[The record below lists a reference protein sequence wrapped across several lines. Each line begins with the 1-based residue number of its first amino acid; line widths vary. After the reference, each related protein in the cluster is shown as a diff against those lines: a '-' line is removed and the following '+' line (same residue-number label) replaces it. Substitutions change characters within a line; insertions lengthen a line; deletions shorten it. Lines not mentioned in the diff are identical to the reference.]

1 MLDPG
6 NMDILASL
14 AQSLLLCGRHEE
26 ALDCAEV
33 VLSQDPWCSK
43 ALIAK
48 AEALYNICDFEHRSI
63 SIYIYIYLFNKT

>member
-14 AQSLLLCGRHEE
+14 AQSLLMCGKHEE
-26 ALDCAEV
+26 SLNCTEV
-33 VLSQDPWCSK
+33 VLGQDPRCSK

-63 SIYIYIYLFNKT
+63 KTSHI